1 MGDLINQLNKLP
13 QKVKLV
19 ILIIILIV
27 IGVSYY
33 FLLYTPKQQ
42 ELDSLKRKTVELQA
56 KKIESEAIAA
66 NREKLEEEVSLM
78 NEKLKHALTLLPN
91 ETDIRG
97 ILRQVSILA
106 NKIGIELL
114 FFKPGGVVPGGLF
127 SEIPIELKLSGS
139 FNEIAVYFDRIGK
152 LSRIINIRDI
162 SMTNPAKRSNVYIV
176 NVSCQA
182 VTFMSAG
189 GGAGG

>member
-1 MGDLINQLNKLP
+1 MKDIVNQLFKLP
-13 QKVKLV
+13 QKIKLIVLLILV
-19 ILIIILIV
+19 IA
-27 IGVSYY
+27 IGAIYY
-33 FLLYTPKQQ
+33 VVGYLPKG
-42 ELDSLKRKTVELQA
+42 EELKRLETEVANKERI
-56 KKIESEAIAA
+56 KIESMAIAA

-97 ILRQVSILA
+97 ILRQLSILA
-106 NKIGIELL
+106 GKVGIDFLY
-114 FFKPGGVVPGGLF
+114 FRPGGVANKGLF
-127 SEIPIELKLSGS
+127 SEIPIDLRLSGS

-162 SMTNPAKRSNVYIV
+162 SMSAPTKSENVFKVQI
-176 NVSCQA
+176 SCQA

-189 GGAGG
+189 GGMD